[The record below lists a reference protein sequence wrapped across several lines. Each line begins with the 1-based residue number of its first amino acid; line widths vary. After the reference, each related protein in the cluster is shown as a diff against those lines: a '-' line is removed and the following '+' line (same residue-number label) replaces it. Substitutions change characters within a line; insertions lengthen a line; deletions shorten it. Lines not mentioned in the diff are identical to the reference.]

1 MAKEET
7 VTRTIARGITYNQS
21 DRVKTFLAQETP
33 LKAAIFEVLS
43 PYVQQKILNELSID
57 DTVELLDSLD
67 LHKATTALAQLKDSK
82 RKEKI
87 VWRLKTEL
95 KEKAELFLR
104 FHAKASLD
112 LINFNYLLL
121 ASDTTVDE
129 TATAMDA
136 FYSETKKFPE
146 ILVHHN
152 GFLIGEVPY
161 ATLIRATKKARLEKL
176 VCPVETIVYHADT
189 TDAIDLLDSAKS
201 GKVVIK
207 DSDESVIGII
217 YTADAKELFKKQP
230 ASSLYEFAGVAESE
244 RPFDSVRKKVEH
256 RYKWLIINLATA
268 FMAGAV
274 VSLFENTL
282 SQLVILAMY
291 LPIIAGMGGNA
302 ATQTLA
308 VMVRGISIGEISF
321 QNCLP
326 ALKREITAGIING
339 VINGILIGIVA
350 IFWNQNPLLGL
361 VLAVAMIVN
370 LAIAATA
377 GTLTPLVMKKFGKD
391 PATSA
396 TIFMTTFTDVLG
408 FFVFLGLATLLLI

>member
-7 VTRTIARGITYNQS
+7 VARTIARNITYNQAN
-21 DRVKTFLAQETP
+21 RLETFLDQEPP
-33 LKAAIFEVLS
+33 LQAAIFEVLS
-43 PYVQQKILNELSID
+43 PYVQQQLLKELSID
-57 DTVELLDSLD
+57 QTIPLLDALD
-67 LHKATTALAQLKDSK
+67 LHKATTALAQLKDTK

-87 VWRLKTEL
+87 ILRLKSEL
-95 KEKAELFLR
+95 KEKAEVFLR
-104 FHAKASLD
+104 FHTKATLD

-121 ASDTTVDE
+121 ASDTTVDD

-161 ATLIRATKKARLEKL
+161 ATLIRATKKAKLDKL
-176 VCPVETIVYHADT
+176 VSPIETIVYSAET
-189 TDAIDLLDSAKS
+189 TDAIDLLDQAKTS
-201 GKVVIK
+201 KVVIK
-207 DSDESVIGII
+207 DIDESVIGII
-217 YTADAKELFKKQP
+217 YTADAQELFKKQP

-244 RPFDSVRKKVEH
+244 RPFDSVTKKVER
-256 RYKWLIINLATA
+256 RYKWLIINLGTA
-268 FMAGAV
+268 FLAGAV
-274 VSLFENTL
+274 VSFYEDTL
-282 SQLVILAMY
+282 SELVLLAMY

-308 VMVRGISIGEISF
+308 VMVRGISVGEITFS
-321 QNCLP
+321 NCLP
-326 ALKREITAGIING
+326 ALKREIIAGVVNG
-339 VINGILIGIVA
+339 VINGVIIGIVA

-361 VLAVAMIVN
+361 VLAIAMVCN
-370 LAIAATA
+370 LAIAAIA
-377 GTLTPLVMKKFGKD
+377 GTLTPLVMKKLNKD

-408 FFVFLGLATLLLI
+408 FVVFLGLATLFLI